1 MVIATSIIA
10 YSAFIKIPEQ
20 IEKSEYTS
28 YFGEWHRFNYE
39 DYLKFQNIEDRL
51 DADEMANEC
60 KKLGKNQQKVLEE
73 SYLICK
79 SKNIEQR
86 LNYVIFKN
94 NESICFYR

>member
-1 MVIATSIIA
+1 
-10 YSAFIKIPEQ
+10 
-20 IEKSEYTS
+20 
-28 YFGEWHRFNYE
+28 
-39 DYLKFQNIEDRL
+39 
-51 DADEMANEC
+51 MANEC

-94 NESICFYR
+94 NESICFYRVNGDCK